1 MRDEVYKR
9 HIENFKNHWWFQG
22 RKKIIEIILEKN
34 KNKKKLDIL
43 DFGAGSGTNLK
54 MLSKFGKVY
63 IYEPHQSTKAFLK
76 KNYKSK
82 NFQVLKKITNKKFD
96 IILLADVLEHLKNDK
111 REIDKLSKNLK
122 SKGKFLITVPAFQL
136 LFTRKD
142 TILGHYR
149 RYNRGKLKNVFKNY
163 KIIKLTYFNF
173 FLFFPIA
180 IVLLIFRVLKID
192 FIDDVEKK
200 PNNFFNSLLYSI
212 FVFESKIINYINFPF
227 GISIIGCF
235 QRND

>member
-1 MRDEVYKR
+1 MRGDVYKR

-63 IYEPHQSTKAFLK
+63 IYEPHQQTKVFLK

-82 NFQVLKKITNKKFD
+82 NFQVLKKITNQKFD

-122 SKGKFLITVPAFQL
+122 SKGKFLITVPAFHL

-149 RYNRGKLKNVFKNY
+149 RYNKGKLKNVFKNY

-180 IVLLIFRVLKID
+180 IVLLIFRILKID

-212 FVFESKIINYINFPF
+212 FVFESKIINFINFPF

>member
-1 MRDEVYKR
+1 MRGDVYKR
-9 HIENFKNHWWFQG
+9 HIENFKNHWWFKG

-111 REIDKLSKNLK
+111 REMDKLSKNLK
-122 SKGKFLITVPAFQL
+122 NKGKFLITVPAFQL

-180 IVLLIFRVLKID
+180 IVLLIFRILKID

-212 FVFESKIINYINFPF
+212 FVFESKIINFINFPF

-235 QRND
+235 QSND

>member
-1 MRDEVYKR
+1 MRGDVYKR
-9 HIENFKNHWWFQG
+9 HIENFENHWWLKS

-63 IYEPHQSTKAFLK
+63 IYESHQPTKAFLK

-111 REIDKLSKNLK
+111 REMDKLSKNLK
-122 SKGKFLITVPAFQL
+122 NKGKFLITVPAFQL

-180 IVLLIFRVLKID
+180 IVLLIFRILKID

-212 FVFESKIINYINFPF
+212 FVFESKIINFINFPF

>member
-1 MRDEVYKR
+1 MRGDVYKR
-9 HIENFKNHWWFQG
+9 HIENFKNHWWFKG

-180 IVLLIFRVLKID
+180 IVLLIFRILKID

-212 FVFESKIINYINFPF
+212 FVFESKIINFINFPF